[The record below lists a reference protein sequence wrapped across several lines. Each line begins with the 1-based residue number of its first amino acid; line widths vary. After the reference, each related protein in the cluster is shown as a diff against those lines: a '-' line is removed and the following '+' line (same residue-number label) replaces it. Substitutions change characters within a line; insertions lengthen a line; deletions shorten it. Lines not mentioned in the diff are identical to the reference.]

1 MHMVGTLDSREVP
14 AGLPHR
20 LDGMLARM
28 TQWALLGPKPPF
40 PLSHEDL
47 EVPKHTDTLSERSRG
62 REKEAVRWRLYRKE
76 TELFSKDHQTV
87 RGQDPIDWE
96 VKCLSISPAPT
107 LLLARGMVR
116 KIRSLV
122 KKVI

>member
-1 MHMVGTLDSREVP
+1 
-14 AGLPHR
+14 
-20 LDGMLARM
+20 MLARM
-28 TQWALLGPKPPF
+28 IQWTLLGLKPPF
-40 PLSHEDL
+40 PLSHEDT
-47 EVPKHTDTLSERSRG
+47 EVPKHADTLSERSRG
-62 REKEAVRWRLYRKE
+62 RGKEAERWRLYRKR

-87 RGQDPIDWE
+87 RDQDPIDWK

-107 LLLARGMVR
+107 LLLARGMVG